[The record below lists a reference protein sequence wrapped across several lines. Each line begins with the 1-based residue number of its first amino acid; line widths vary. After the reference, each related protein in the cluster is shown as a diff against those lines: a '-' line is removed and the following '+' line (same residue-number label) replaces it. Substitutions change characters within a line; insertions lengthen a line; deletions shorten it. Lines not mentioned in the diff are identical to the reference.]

1 MLRTTPTIGNR
12 IERMTRALE
21 VEVLLADNTVSEL
34 LNPLNDY
41 LFV

>member
-1 MLRTTPTIGNR
+1 
-12 IERMTRALE
+12 MTRALE